1 MFDKIKGNLKEII
14 ATVAI
19 IGTIGGGFIKY
30 GEIMSK
36 IDSIDPAKA
45 GQIKQELAIAQKEI
59 ELLKVQM
66 KELRASSSNPLARW
80 VIRSW
85 LRLVRC
91 TVRKYLCYL
100 NKDLMLK

>member
-1 MFDKIKGNLKEII
+1 MIDKVKNNLKEII

-45 GQIKQELAIAQKEI
+45 GQIKQDSALAQKEI

-66 KELRASSSNPLARW
+66 KELRASSSNPLAR
-80 VIRSW
+80 
-85 LRLVRC
+85 
-91 TVRKYLCYL
+91 
-100 NKDLMLK
+100 

>member
-1 MFDKIKGNLKEII
+1 MINKIKDNLKEII

-45 GQIKQELAIAQKEI
+45 GQIKQDLAIAQKEI

-66 KELRASSSNPLARW
+66 KELRASSSNPLAR
-80 VIRSW
+80 
-85 LRLVRC
+85 
-91 TVRKYLCYL
+91 
-100 NKDLMLK
+100 

>member
-1 MFDKIKGNLKEII
+1 MINKIKDNLKEII

-19 IGTIGGGFIKY
+19 IGAIGGGFIKY

-45 GQIKQELAIAQKEI
+45 GQIKQDLAIAQKEI

-66 KELRASSSNPLARW
+66 KELRASSSNPLAR
-80 VIRSW
+80 
-85 LRLVRC
+85 
-91 TVRKYLCYL
+91 
-100 NKDLMLK
+100 

>member
-1 MFDKIKGNLKEII
+1 MIGKIKDNLKEII

-45 GQIKQELAIAQKEI
+45 GQIKQDLAIAQKEI

-66 KELRASSSNPLARW
+66 KELRASSSNPLAR
-80 VIRSW
+80 
-85 LRLVRC
+85 
-91 TVRKYLCYL
+91 
-100 NKDLMLK
+100 

>member
-1 MFDKIKGNLKEII
+1 MFDKIKNNLKEII

-45 GQIKQELAIAQKEI
+45 GQIKQDLAIAQKEI

-66 KELRASSSNPLARW
+66 KEIRASSSNPLAR
-80 VIRSW
+80 
-85 LRLVRC
+85 
-91 TVRKYLCYL
+91 
-100 NKDLMLK
+100 

>member
-1 MFDKIKGNLKEII
+1 MIDKVKNNLKEII

-45 GQIKQELAIAQKEI
+45 GQIKQDLAIAQKEI

-66 KELRASSSNPLARW
+66 KEIRASSSNPLAR
-80 VIRSW
+80 
-85 LRLVRC
+85 
-91 TVRKYLCYL
+91 
-100 NKDLMLK
+100 

>member
-45 GQIKQELAIAQKEI
+45 GQIKQDLAIAQKEI

-66 KELRASSSNPLARW
+66 KELRASSSNPLAR
-80 VIRSW
+80 
-85 LRLVRC
+85 
-91 TVRKYLCYL
+91 
-100 NKDLMLK
+100 

>member
-1 MFDKIKGNLKEII
+1 MFDKIKNNLKEII

-45 GQIKQELAIAQKEI
+45 GQIKQDLAIAQKEI
-59 ELLKVQM
+59 ELLKVQI
-66 KELRASSSNPLARW
+66 KELRASSSNPLAR
-80 VIRSW
+80 
-85 LRLVRC
+85 
-91 TVRKYLCYL
+91 
-100 NKDLMLK
+100 

>member
-1 MFDKIKGNLKEII
+1 MFDKIKNNLKEII
-14 ATVAI
+14 ATIAI

-45 GQIKQELAIAQKEI
+45 GQIKQDLAIAQKEI

-66 KELRASSSNPLARW
+66 KELRAISSNPLAR
-80 VIRSW
+80 
-85 LRLVRC
+85 
-91 TVRKYLCYL
+91 
-100 NKDLMLK
+100 

>member
-1 MFDKIKGNLKEII
+1 MIDKVKNNLKEII

-36 IDSIDPAKA
+36 IDSVDPAKA
-45 GQIKQELAIAQKEI
+45 GQIKQDLAIAQKEI

-66 KELRASSSNPLARW
+66 KELRASSSNPLAR
-80 VIRSW
+80 
-85 LRLVRC
+85 
-91 TVRKYLCYL
+91 
-100 NKDLMLK
+100 

>member
-19 IGTIGGGFIKY
+19 IGAIGGGFIKY

-45 GQIKQELAIAQKEI
+45 GQIKQDLAIAQKEI

-66 KELRASSSNPLARW
+66 KELRASSSNPLAR
-80 VIRSW
+80 
-85 LRLVRC
+85 
-91 TVRKYLCYL
+91 
-100 NKDLMLK
+100 

>member
-1 MFDKIKGNLKEII
+1 MSDKIKNNLKEII

-45 GQIKQELAIAQKEI
+45 GQIKQDLAIAQKEI

-66 KELRASSSNPLARW
+66 KELRASSSNPLAR
-80 VIRSW
+80 
-85 LRLVRC
+85 
-91 TVRKYLCYL
+91 
-100 NKDLMLK
+100 

>member
-1 MFDKIKGNLKEII
+1 MFDKIKNNLKEII

-45 GQIKQELAIAQKEI
+45 GQIKQDLAIAQKEI

-85 LRLVRC
+85 
-91 TVRKYLCYL
+91 
-100 NKDLMLK
+100 

>member
-1 MFDKIKGNLKEII
+1 MVNMFDKIKNNLKEII

-45 GQIKQELAIAQKEI
+45 GQIKQDLAIAQKEI

-66 KELRASSSNPLARW
+66 KELRASSSNPLAR
-80 VIRSW
+80 
-85 LRLVRC
+85 
-91 TVRKYLCYL
+91 
-100 NKDLMLK
+100 

>member
-1 MFDKIKGNLKEII
+1 MIVKIKDNLKEII

-45 GQIKQELAIAQKEI
+45 GQIKQDLAIAQKEI

-66 KELRASSSNPLARW
+66 KELRASSSNPLAR
-80 VIRSW
+80 
-85 LRLVRC
+85 
-91 TVRKYLCYL
+91 
-100 NKDLMLK
+100 

>member
-1 MFDKIKGNLKEII
+1 MISKIKDNLKEII

-19 IGTIGGGFIKY
+19 IGAIGGGFIKY

-45 GQIKQELAIAQKEI
+45 GQIKQDLAIAQKEI

-66 KELRASSSNPLARW
+66 KELRASSSNPLAR
-80 VIRSW
+80 
-85 LRLVRC
+85 
-91 TVRKYLCYL
+91 
-100 NKDLMLK
+100 

>member
-1 MFDKIKGNLKEII
+1 MFDKIKNNLKEII
-14 ATVAI
+14 ATIAI

-45 GQIKQELAIAQKEI
+45 GQIKQDLAIAQKEI

-66 KELRASSSNPLARW
+66 KELRASSSNPLAR
-80 VIRSW
+80 
-85 LRLVRC
+85 
-91 TVRKYLCYL
+91 
-100 NKDLMLK
+100 

>member
-1 MFDKIKGNLKEII
+1 MFDKIKNNLKEII

-45 GQIKQELAIAQKEI
+45 GQIKQDLAIAQKEI

-66 KELRASSSNPLARW
+66 KELRASNSNPLAR
-80 VIRSW
+80 
-85 LRLVRC
+85 
-91 TVRKYLCYL
+91 
-100 NKDLMLK
+100 

>member
-1 MFDKIKGNLKEII
+1 MFDKIKANLKEII

-45 GQIKQELAIAQKEI
+45 GQIKQDLAIAQKEI
-59 ELLKVQM
+59 ELLKIQM
-66 KELRASSSNPLARW
+66 KELRASSSNPLAR
-80 VIRSW
+80 
-85 LRLVRC
+85 
-91 TVRKYLCYL
+91 
-100 NKDLMLK
+100 

>member
-1 MFDKIKGNLKEII
+1 MIDKVKNNLKEII

-45 GQIKQELAIAQKEI
+45 GQIKQDLAIAQKEI

-66 KELRASSSNPLARW
+66 KELRASNSNPLAR
-80 VIRSW
+80 
-85 LRLVRC
+85 
-91 TVRKYLCYL
+91 
-100 NKDLMLK
+100 

>member
-45 GQIKQELAIAQKEI
+45 GQIKQDLAITQKEI

-66 KELRASSSNPLARW
+66 KELRASSSNPLAR
-80 VIRSW
+80 
-85 LRLVRC
+85 
-91 TVRKYLCYL
+91 
-100 NKDLMLK
+100 

>member
-1 MFDKIKGNLKEII
+1 MFDKIKNNLKEII

-36 IDSIDPAKA
+36 IDRIDPAKA
-45 GQIKQELAIAQKEI
+45 GQSKQDLAIAQKEI

-66 KELRASSSNPLARW
+66 KELRASSSNPLAR
-80 VIRSW
+80 
-85 LRLVRC
+85 
-91 TVRKYLCYL
+91 
-100 NKDLMLK
+100 

>member
-1 MFDKIKGNLKEII
+1 MFDKIKANLKEII

-45 GQIKQELAIAQKEI
+45 GQIKQDLAIAQKEI

-66 KELRASSSNPLARW
+66 KELRASSSNPLAR
-80 VIRSW
+80 
-85 LRLVRC
+85 
-91 TVRKYLCYL
+91 
-100 NKDLMLK
+100 

>member
-1 MFDKIKGNLKEII
+1 MIDKVKNNLKEII

-45 GQIKQELAIAQKEI
+45 GQIKQDLALSLIHI
-59 ELLKVQM
+59 
-66 KELRASSSNPLARW
+66 
-80 VIRSW
+80 
-85 LRLVRC
+85 
-91 TVRKYLCYL
+91 
-100 NKDLMLK
+100 

>member
-1 MFDKIKGNLKEII
+1 MFDKIKNNLKEII

-45 GQIKQELAIAQKEI
+45 GQIKQDLAIAQK
-59 ELLKVQM
+59 
-66 KELRASSSNPLARW
+66 
-80 VIRSW
+80 
-85 LRLVRC
+85 
-91 TVRKYLCYL
+91 
-100 NKDLMLK
+100 

>member
-19 IGTIGGGFIKY
+19 IGAIGGGFIKY

-45 GQIKQELAIAQKEI
+45 GQIKQDLAIAQKEI
-59 ELLKVQM
+59 ELLKIQM
-66 KELRASSSNPLARW
+66 KELRASSSNPLAR
-80 VIRSW
+80 
-85 LRLVRC
+85 
-91 TVRKYLCYL
+91 
-100 NKDLMLK
+100 